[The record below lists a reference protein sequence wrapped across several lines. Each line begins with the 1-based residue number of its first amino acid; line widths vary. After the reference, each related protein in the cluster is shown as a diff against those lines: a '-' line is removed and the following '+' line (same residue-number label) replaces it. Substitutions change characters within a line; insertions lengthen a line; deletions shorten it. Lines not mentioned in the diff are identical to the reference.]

1 MGYKQK
7 ADAIIG
13 KAGMARPQWDKM
25 ANSSDILLEG
35 ERNEQ
40 GTGMDPSTEDTETK
54 WHFWYPR
61 VYSLNRK
68 YGHPLRAIGGL
79 HGWVRGRREVAGE
92 PEKQEKQWC

>member
-68 YGHPLRAIGGL
+68 YGHIRFELLEGCMGG
-79 HGWVRGRREVAGE
+79 
-92 PEKQEKQWC
+92 